1 MHGAYDG
8 SVYMHNTLRRFLILS
23 FPDAMEPSDPSK
35 PRNHETPHAPSKRC
49 SMELTRTRRLLGA
62 AGVCLR
68 DGEAQAVAN
77 QGFFSGNTQN
87 LKPKHIRKV
96 LNSFRL
102 PEHADETRWDNQNG
116 AGLTGKGA
124 RSDGEGERPG

>member
-35 PRNHETPHAPSKRC
+35 PRNHDTPHAPSKRC

-62 AGVCLR
+62 AGVVFVMEKRRPL
-68 DGEAQAVAN
+68 QTK
-77 QGFFSGNTQN
+77 GFFRQHPELKAQTLQKGPEQFQTSGACRRDKMGQSEWSGTN
-87 LKPKHIRKV
+87 RK
-96 LNSFRL
+96 
-102 PEHADETRWDNQNG
+102 
-116 AGLTGKGA
+116 
-124 RSDGEGERPG
+124 RSKE